1 MCRLQV
7 EVPDQLQADLRAAM
21 ESAGIPVPKSEERW
35 AKAIN
40 ALKVPLPPPP
50 RSSLPRS
57 VSARVARSAGPI
69 CTKPVFCYT
78 SGASGTPGR
87 VRGRF
92 SSQRGHAGAT
102 CVYDCGWR
110 PHCCNWRAQGVWASM
125 YNERAMLSMKKVGI
139 DFKDIRM
146 AVLVQRVVQARRHS
160 NLNPRHDPN
169 PNSDPHPDSDRH
181 CPSS

>member
-1 MCRLQV
+1 
-7 EVPDQLQADLRAAM
+7 
-21 ESAGIPVPKSEERW
+21 
-35 AKAIN
+35 
-40 ALKVPLPPPP
+40 
-50 RSSLPRS
+50 
-57 VSARVARSAGPI
+57 
-69 CTKPVFCYT
+69 
-78 SGASGTPGR
+78 
-87 VRGRF
+87 
-92 SSQRGHAGAT
+92 
-102 CVYDCGWR
+102 
-110 PHCCNWRAQGVWASM
+110 M